1 MRSGEQA
8 KLTNRRDVSIA
19 STGNGQFVPLIPV
32 RMPRRVP
39 PHSPGRSIFLQRTKA
54 RIRRWRSDGRAI
66 GALNWLGYF
75 RAIHHLL
82 SKGNCVIRRRSG
94 RPLASRAI
102 ALLGL
107 TPAAWNPAVPEEHR
121 GAALALGNGCCPDN
135 FNRLTIASDAFELD
149 KALRESGDKF
159 SETNFVTTCFAQREL
174 PALARS
180 VARLEAEE

>member
-1 MRSGEQA
+1 MVLISTDKVCCTLRCMAATENSPNLREPSCALKVSLESATA
-8 KLTNRRDVSIA
+8 K
-19 STGNGQFVPLIPV
+19 
-32 RMPRRVP
+32 
-39 PHSPGRSIFLQRTKA
+39 
-54 RIRRWRSDGRAI
+54 
-66 GALNWLGYF
+66 
-75 RAIHHLL
+75 AIHHLL